1 MQSVDVQNDG
11 SEVDA
16 EGWVYRL
23 VDSIAVDHVVSE
35 ELVAPPENDAK
46 IPEERARPRYISLCA
61 IAFGPVDGI
70 PFAGEGLR
78 S

>member
-35 ELVAPPENDAK
+35 ELVAPPENDAVSYNNFPD
-46 IPEERARPRYISLCA
+46 ILLPDCCSLKQSCLSLK
-61 IAFGPVDGI
+61 V
-70 PFAGEGLR
+70 
-78 S
+78 